1 MKRERLIPL
10 VLIGALLAV
19 SACSSDGSS
28 SEPTTTTTRSTTATP
43 TTSPGGATT
52 TTPAPGRPQGFA
64 SRLEFFGDCPALL
77 SYMQTEATARV
88 TAWGLVG
95 GPVYYGEDRVMVE
108 DMAEA
113 DTATAVPDAGAPGGG
128 EFSGTNTQEVGVD
141 EGDIVETDGRYVYVA
156 NTDGLRIVSVAAAEV
171 VAEPGLPQG
180 SHQLLL
186 DGQRLLV
193 VTSSWSGSPDTI
205 VSLYDVADPTSPGLL
220 RRSHLEG
227 NVIATRSID
236 GVARL
241 VISTSFDQRLPF
253 VQPNQ
258 FGLDEESAL
267 ARNREIIASSSVE
280 DWLPRWFD
288 EAGDGSFGPM
298 QPTVSCEDVAAPGEF
313 AGLGLTWIGSID
325 VQAEGTPV
333 GSAGIVS
340 TGDTVYAS
348 TDNLYIAT
356 QNWDWRWGGP
366 VPMPVDAGVAV
377 ETDPALTA
385 APDPEP
391 DATTEAPSTEP
402 VETAPDTT
410 TPGSTTP
417 DTTVDTTIPDTTIP
431 ESTTPES
438 TTPATSEPTTTDVPS
453 TTVAPDDED
462 GAPPTLIHQ
471 FRLDDGTDA
480 TYVASGAV
488 QGRLLNQFAMSE
500 YNGDLRVATTTDN
513 WGDFGDQSESTV
525 YVMRPNGTDLQV
537 ISSISGL
544 GKGEQIYS
552 VRFIDD
558 VGYVVTFRQI
568 DPLYVLDLS
577 DPANPVLDGELKI
590 PGYSA
595 YLHPVG
601 DGLLLGVGQ
610 DATDEGRTTGTQ
622 LSLFDVSDP
631 TNPQRISTLPIGGQS
646 EVEWDH
652 KAFLF
657 WEPDGTIVL
666 PVSPGWGNCGA
677 GVDCLAESISGA
689 GGGAVVAELNGRE
702 LVARGTISHGDPNT
716 QGCWNPL
723 QRSIAIGDE
732 LVTVGLDQMKFS
744 DRQSLAAR
752 DSVSW
757 GDPEQ
762 YGCSWYWEG

>member
-10 VLIGALLAV
+10 TLVASVAIALT
-19 SACSSDGSS
+19 ACSSDGS
-28 SEPTTTTTRSTTATP
+28 TTTDSTTRSTTGVP
-43 TTSPGGATT
+43 STSAVGATT
-52 TTPAPGRPQGFA
+52 TTPASRPQGFA

-77 SYMQTEATARV
+77 DYMQTEASARV
-88 TAWGLVG
+88 TAWGLGGGGYAVG
-95 GPVYYGEDRVMVE
+95 GDVRV
-108 DMAEA
+108 A
-113 DTATAVPDAGAPGGG
+113 DTAEATDSAATQGEVAPTAPSAGTDY
-128 EFSGTNTQEVGVD
+128 SGTNTQEVGVD
-141 EGDIVETDGRYVYVA
+141 EGDIVETDGAYVYVA
-156 NTDGLRIVSVAAAEV
+156 NTDGLRIVSVADAEV
-171 VAEPGLPQG
+171 VAEPELPQG

-186 DGQRLLV
+186 DGTRLVV

-205 VSLYDVADPTSPGLL
+205 VSSYDVADPTSPSLL
-220 RRSHLEG
+220 RRTHLEG
-227 NVIATRSID
+227 NVVATRSVD

-241 VISTSFDQRLPF
+241 VISTTFDQRLPF

-267 ARNREIIASSSVE
+267 ERNKQIIADSSVD
-280 DWLPRWFD
+280 DWLPREFD
-288 EAGDGSFGPM
+288 EAGDGGFGPM
-298 QPTVSCEDVAAPGEF
+298 SAVLACEDVAAPGEF
-313 AGLGLTWIGSID
+313 AGLGVTWIASID
-325 VQAEGTPV
+325 IQNDATPI

-356 QNWDWRWGGP
+356 QNWDWQWGRP
-366 VPMPVDAGVAV
+366 VPLPMEGETATVEPSTGAVGAPEVAA
-377 ETDPALTA
+377 P
-385 APDPEP
+385 APDPSAETT
-391 DATTEAPSTEP
+391 ATTAVTESTPSPVTTDVVEP
-402 VETAPDTT
+402 PD
-410 TPGSTTP
+410 
-417 DTTVDTTIPDTTIP
+417 
-431 ESTTPES
+431 TTPES
-438 TTPATSEPTTTDVPS
+438 TPDTTEVAPS
-453 TTVAPDDED
+453 TTEPDDLQ
-462 GAPPTLIHQ
+462 GPPPTLIHQ
-471 FRLDDGTDA
+471 FRLDEGTGA
-480 TYVASGAV
+480 TYIASGEV
-488 QGRLLNQFAMSE
+488 EGRLLNQFAMSE

-513 WGDFGDQSESTV
+513 WGNFGDQSESTV
-525 YVMRPNGTDLQV
+525 FVLRPNGTDLEQ

-544 GKGEQIYS
+544 GKGEQIQA

-558 VGYVVTFRQI
+558 VGYVVTFRQV
-568 DPLYVLDLS
+568 DPLYVIDLS

-631 TNPQRISTLPIGGQS
+631 SNPQRISTLPIGGQS

-666 PVSPGWGNCGA
+666 PVSPGWGDCGPA
-677 GVDCLAESISGA
+677 VDCLAKGINGA
-689 GGGAVVAELNGRE
+689 GGGAVVAELDGRE
-702 LVARGTISHGDPNT
+702 LTARGTISHGDSNL

-732 LVTVGLDQMKFS
+732 LVTIGLDQMKFS
-744 DRQSLAAR
+744 DRQTLEPR
-752 DSVSW
+752 DSVTW

-762 YGCSWYWEG
+762 YGCTWYWEG